1 MLVTAMDINVTIINN
16 NAGNGDGYKRDN
28 KHIKYIHN
36 IFYPNYN
43 NNKKK
48 AMLVTA
54 MDINVTLDNIKK
66 NPKLLILET

>member
-28 KHIKYIHN
+28 KHIKYIPIYLPTIN
-36 IFYPNYN
+36 N

-48 AMLVTA
+48 SNAGNGDGYKRDT
-54 MDINVTLDNIKK
+54 
-66 NPKLLILET
+66 

>member
-28 KHIKYIHN
+28 KHFKYIH
-36 IFYPNYN
+36 IYFTPIIIIIT
-43 NNKKK
+43 KK

-66 NPKLLILET
+66 IQNY

>member
-1 MLVTAMDINVTIINN
+1 MTIINN

-28 KHIKYIHN
+28 KHFKYIHIY

-66 NPKLLILET
+66 IQNY